1 MATAP
6 CTTLP
11 EGFLAEVTLRT
22 ERYRYLNLVTGVFVT
37 CLITANIIAVKLIDV
52 AGIVV
57 PAAVIIFPLSYI
69 FGDILTEVYGYAR
82 ARQVIWIGFGCNA
95 LAVLAFWLAGL
106 LPSGAFWTGQ
116 SAYQTILGYAPRLL
130 AASFA
135 AYLVGE
141 FINSFV
147 LAKMKLITRGRWLW
161 SRTISSTFIG
171 QAADSLVFIALA
183 FVGSVSQEQLL
194 RLIVTQWLLKSAY
207 EVLMTP
213 LTYLVVGFL
222 KRVEQEDYYDYETDF
237 MPFKLT

>member
-1 MATAP
+1 MTIRRQ
-6 CTTLP
+6 
-11 EGFLAEVTLRT
+11 G
-22 ERYRYLNLVTGVFVT
+22 YRYLNLVTGVFVT
-37 CLITANIIAVKLIDV
+37 CLITANIIAVKLIAV

-106 LPSGAFWTGQ
+106 LPSAPFWKGQ
-116 SAYQTILGYAPRLL
+116 AAYQAILGYTPRLL

-141 FINSFV
+141 FLNSFV
-147 LAKMKLITRGRWLW
+147 LAKMKLMTRGRWLW
-161 SRTISSTFIG
+161 SRTISSTLVG
-171 QAADSLVFIALA
+171 QAADSLVFIGLA
-183 FVGSVSQEQLL
+183 FVGSVPEGELF

-213 LTYLVVGFL
+213 VTYLVVGYL
-222 KRVEQEDYYDYETDF
+222 KRAEQEDYYDYETDF
-237 MPFKLT
+237 APFKLT